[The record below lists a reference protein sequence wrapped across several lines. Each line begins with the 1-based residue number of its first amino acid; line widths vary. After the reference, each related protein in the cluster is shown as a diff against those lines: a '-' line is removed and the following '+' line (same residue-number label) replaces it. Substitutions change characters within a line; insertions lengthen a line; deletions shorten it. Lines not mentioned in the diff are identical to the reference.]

1 MTGTSVTEGDPFPSG
16 PYTVVRMSGITLA
29 DWLRAQDDAALVALL
44 RARPDLATP
53 PPADMSVL
61 ATRVGTRASVARAC
75 EDLDTFTLA
84 VLEGLVVQG
93 ADALPV
99 SLTTLAAVLGP
110 DVKPKPLKLAVA
122 KLRTLA
128 LVWGDDET
136 MSVPPVTREAFGT
149 YPGGLGRSTG
159 QTYDLS
165 GITEGEQRV
174 LHKLA
179 AGPPIGDTKDASRV
193 VPLEKAETP
202 VQRLLARG
210 LLLRRDPGTVELPR
224 EIGLQLRG
232 ERPLGPIQVSE
243 PKPRVSSLP
252 QASIDATGA
261 GEALELVR
269 HVENLIASWSAEPA
283 PVLRTG
289 GLGVRELRKVAK
301 DLDVDERRAALL
313 IELVVGAD
321 LAANTEAAEPEWVPT
336 TKADVWI
343 AASTEVR
350 WATLAGAWL
359 ELPRLPALVGRR
371 DEKDRLFNPLAD
383 EIRRAQAPR
392 DRAWI
397 LEALAAFPRGTAISD
412 PAELAALLAW
422 RAPRRGGRQRDELV
436 RWTVEEGT
444 AVGVLALG
452 AITSAGRA
460 LLDEGPGHAAK
471 ALADA
476 LPAPLDHVL
485 VQADLTVIAPG
496 RLEPELAD
504 EMALVAG
511 VESAG
516 SATVYRISESTV
528 RRALDAGRTADELHE
543 LFRLRSRTPVPQSL
557 TYLIDDAA
565 RRHGRLRG
573 GAAGSFL
580 RCDDPVLVSEV
591 LAHPE
596 SMRLEL
602 RRIAPT
608 VLVSPLPL
616 ADVLDG
622 LRSAGFA
629 PAAEGPDGQVLDLR
643 PGGRR
648 TTPRHRT
655 ARRATSPAVPADER
669 LGELIRLVRAG
680 DRAAATPRGERISVP
695 GHLGAGPSA
704 TLSLLQAAARARR
717 SVLVGFVDSH
727 GTAAQR
733 VIEPHVVGAG
743 VLEGYDHSYGEV
755 LRFPL
760 HRITSAALVDET

>member
-1 MTGTSVTEGDPFPSG
+1 
-16 PYTVVRMSGITLA
+16 MSGITLA
-29 DWLRAQDDAALVALL
+29 DWLRAQDDVALVALL

-61 ATRVGTRASVARAC
+61 ATRVGTRASIARAC

-93 ADALPV
+93 ADAGPV
-99 SLTTLAAVLGP
+99 ALATLAAVLGP
-110 DVKPKPLKLAVA
+110 DVKPRPLKLAVTR
-122 KLRTLA
+122 LRSLA
-128 LVWGDDET
+128 LVWGEDDAL
-136 MSVPPVTREAFGT
+136 SVPPVTREAFGT
-149 YPGGLGRSTG
+149 HPGGLGRATG

-174 LHKLA
+174 LQKLA

-193 VPLEKAETP
+193 VPLEKADTP

-232 ERPLGPIQVSE
+232 ERPLGPIQVTE
-243 PKPRVSSLP
+243 PKPKTSTLQQRSV
-252 QASIDATGA
+252 DATGG

-269 HVENLIASWSAEPA
+269 HVEKLIASWSAEPA

-289 GLGVRELRKVAK
+289 GLGVRELRKAAK

-313 IELVVGAD
+313 VELVVGAD
-321 LAANTEAAEPEWVPT
+321 LVANTEAAEPEWVPT

-343 AASTEVR
+343 AASAEVR
-350 WATLAGAWL
+350 WATIAHAWL
-359 ELPRLPALVGRR
+359 ELPRLPALIGRR
-371 DEKDRLFNPLAD
+371 DEKDKLFTPLTD

-392 DRAWI
+392 DRRWI
-397 LEALAAFPRGTAISD
+397 LEALSAFPKGTAIANPS
-412 PAELAALLAW
+412 ELAALLGW

-444 AVGVLALG
+444 SIGVLALG
-452 AITSAGRA
+452 AITSAGRV

-471 ALADA
+471 TLGEA
-476 LPAPLDHVL
+476 LPEPLDHVL

-496 RLEPELAD
+496 RLEPDLAD
-504 EMALVAG
+504 EMAIVAN

-516 SATVYRISESTV
+516 SATVYRISENTV
-528 RRALDAGRTADELHE
+528 RRALDSGRTADELHE
-543 LFRLRSRTPVPQSL
+543 LFKIRSRTPVPQSL

-580 RCDDPVLVSEV
+580 RCDDSVLISEV

-596 SMRLEL
+596 ATRLEL

-648 TTPRHRT
+648 TTPRQRS
-655 ARRATSPAVPADER
+655 ARKPASPAVQADER
-669 LGELIRLVRAG
+669 LGELVRLVRAG
-680 DRAAATPRGERISVP
+680 DRAAATPRGERIAVP

-704 TLSLLQAAARARR
+704 TLSLLQQAARARR

-733 VIEPHVVGAG
+733 VIEPHVVGGG

-760 HRITSAALVDET
+760 HRITSAALVDEA